1 MGDFW
6 GKFKSRKFIVCVAGV
21 LTGVSLIIMG
31 NTVEGAASVIASVLG
46 YIAAEGYID
55 GKAVKN
61 TIEITQD
68 VLEETKKNLEEFESA
83 GRSEDDG
90 NGA

>member
-61 TIEITQD
+61 TIETTQD
-68 VLEETKKNLEEFESA
+68 VLDSVLKDFEDFEDA
-83 GRSEDDG
+83 EVSEDGTDT
-90 NGA
+90 